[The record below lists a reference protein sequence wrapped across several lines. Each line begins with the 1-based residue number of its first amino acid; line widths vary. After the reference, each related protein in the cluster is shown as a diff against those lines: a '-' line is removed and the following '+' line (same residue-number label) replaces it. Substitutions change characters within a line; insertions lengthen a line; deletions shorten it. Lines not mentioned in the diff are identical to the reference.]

1 MYLGTQVKRGVA
13 STLERVFQAS
23 GQNINKL
30 EVLWSGKSAGIVFK
44 RANRTVLSSVKVIF
58 PSIDDMATISRK
70 VFNNTLGYALH
81 ELGHA
86 WFTDNAPWDDAR
98 DRHGSYVSSLI
109 NGLEDPRIE
118 QCVIKSGYAPNAK
131 ALFEELTNSVL
142 NENGYVKPN
151 DMKNVPFMLAIEGR
165 RLNGYP
171 ITHPTVLGASP
182 WSADIEWA
190 LKSAQKAKDTE
201 RIVEIS
207 VELFKR
213 LQQAHEEQK
222 QQPKQPPQKPQGDDG
237 QQGDDSQQGDQAG
250 DQQGDQAGDQQG
262 DQAGDQQGDQAGDQG
277 GQQGDKADGEGKGS
291 GGKDE
296 GAGDGSDK
304 PEQGS
309 GDGQQGESQGEPSN
323 QGGSG
328 YSNDPFN
335 DLSRKR
341 PEFDKFIQNGLR
353 PHNALADKVKVR
365 PAVFKPKINEIDFR

>member
-13 STLERVFQAS
+13 TTLERVFQAS
-23 GQNINKL
+23 GQSIDKL
-30 EVLWSGKSAGIVFK
+30 EILWSGKTAGIIFK
-44 RANRTVLSSVKVIF
+44 RSSAKTLASVQLIF
-58 PSIDDMATISRK
+58 PSIDDMANISRK

-86 WFTDNAPWDDAR
+86 WFTNNAPWDEAR
-98 DRHGSYVSSLI
+98 TQHGSYVSSLI

-118 QCVIKSGYAPNAK
+118 QCVIDSGYAPNAK

-142 NENGYVKPN
+142 DDSGYVKP
-151 DMKNVPFMLAIEGR
+151 DDLKNVPFMLAIEGR

-171 ITHPTVLGASP
+171 IKHATVLGASP

-190 LKSAQKAKDTE
+190 LKSAQKAKNTQTIAD
-201 RIVEIS
+201 IAI
-207 VELFKR
+207 ELFKR
-213 LQQAHEEQK
+213 LQQAHEKQK
-222 QQPKQPPQKPQGDDG
+222 QQPKQPTQEPQGDGG
-237 QQGDDSQQGDQAG
+237 QQGDDG
-250 DQQGDQAGDQQG
+250 QQG

-309 GDGQQGESQGEPSN
+309 GDGQQGESQGEPNN

-335 DLSRKR
+335 DLKRKR

-353 PHNALADKVKVR
+353 PHTALADKIKVR
-365 PAVFKPKINEIDFR
+365 PAILKPKINEILFF

>member
-1 MYLGTQVKRGVA
+1 MFLGTQVKRGVA

-23 GQNINKL
+23 GQNIDKL
-30 EVLWSGKSAGIVFK
+30 EVLWSGKTAGIVFK
-44 RANRTVLSSVKVIF
+44 RVNRTALSSVKVIF

-98 DRHGSYVSSLI
+98 NKHGSYVSSLI

-142 NENGYVKPN
+142 DENGYVKPD

-165 RLNGYP
+165 RMNGYP
-171 ITHPTVLGASP
+171 ITHPTVIGVSP

-190 LKSAQKAKDTE
+190 LKSARKAKCTE
-201 RIVEIS
+201 TIADIAI
-207 VELFKR
+207 ELFKR

-222 QQPKQPPQKPQGDDG
+222 KQPEQPPKQPPQKPQDDGG

-250 DQQGDQAGDQQG
+250 DQQGDQAGDQ
-262 DQAGDQQGDQAGDQG
+262 G
-277 GQQGDKADGEGKGS
+277 GQQGDEPDGEGQGS
-291 GGKDE
+291 GGADQ
-296 GAGDGSDK
+296 GAGDGSGK
-304 PEQGS
+304 PEQGN
-309 GDGQQGESQGEPSN
+309 GESQQQGEPSG
-323 QGGSG
+323 QGGNGHS
-328 YSNDPFN
+328 SDPFN
-335 DLSRKR
+335 DSGRRR

-353 PHNALADKVKVR
+353 PHTALADKVKAR
-365 PAVFKPKINEIDFR
+365 PAILKPKINEINFG

>member
-23 GQNINKL
+23 GQNIDKL

-44 RANRTVLSSVKVIF
+44 RASRTALSSVKVIF

-70 VFNNTLGYALH
+70 VFNDTLGYALH

-86 WFTDNAPWDDAR
+86 WFTDNEPWDDAR
-98 DRHGSYVSSLI
+98 NKYGSYVGSLI

-142 NENGYVKPN
+142 DKNGYVKPD

-190 LKSAQKAKDTE
+190 LKSAKKAKDTE
-201 RIVEIS
+201 KIAEIAI
-207 VELFKR
+207 ELFRR

-222 QQPKQPPQKPQGDDG
+222 QQPKQPPQEPQGD
-237 QQGDDSQQGDQAG
+237 G
-250 DQQGDQAGDQQG
+250 DQQGDDGQQG

-296 GAGDGSDK
+296 GAGDGSDE

-309 GDGQQGESQGEPSN
+309 GDGQQGESQGEPNN

-365 PAVFKPKINEIDFR
+365 PAVFKPKINEINFR